1 VKLADIL
8 ERYDAWRDFSFSLI
22 CFFVLFTCLADAPR
36 LYVWQLAGTSL
47 LAVATFLNILLTAVL
62 QGNSSAN
69 DDA

>member
-1 VKLADIL
+1 VKLVGIL
-8 ERYDAWRDFSFSLI
+8 ERYDGWKDFLFLI
-22 CFFVLFTCLADAPR
+22 RFFALFTCLPDAPR
-36 LYVWQLAGTSL
+36 LSVWQLAGTSL